1 MHFAESDRRNGN
13 HCHVKTLAQRPALD
27 PVISDSS
34 AAHYRQKKK
43 KVKTQTKSPGLFK
56 VIYASLHEVVR
67 GNCFAEYTNEPP
79 CFKGYFMCLK
89 RNALLLITGLLVV
102 FTAATA
108 CAGVRTVTSRGKTYV
123 TLPGMAANYGMTVTQ
138 PFKTRIRL
146 QNKYNKIE
154 FETDSRSIWING
166 TLIWLSEPVRK
177 VGWQWAIDI
186 TDFNKTI
193 EPAVRPQDLL
203 KNAGTR
209 TVVLDPGHGG
219 DDKGTSSPRN
229 VHEKLIV
236 LDVAKRVQ
244 AKLEARGINVEL
256 TRESDRAMDLN
267 ARCRKAAAL
276 RADVFVSIHANSA
289 GKNRDVRGAE
299 TFVLALPG
307 RYSSNSYGGG
317 KLPSDTNTG
326 NRYDIANMALS
337 YRIQQN
343 LIKATGQEDRGVKRA
358 RFEVLRDAPCPAT
371 LVEMA
376 FLSNPKDEAIA
387 IDPAGRDRIAR
398 GIADGI
404 AAYLSDVSRARSK

>member
-1 MHFAESDRRNGN
+1 MRLN
-13 HCHVKTLAQRPALD
+13 KT
-27 PVISDSS
+27 
-34 AAHYRQKKK
+34 
-43 KVKTQTKSPGLFK
+43 
-56 VIYASLHEVVR
+56 
-67 GNCFAEYTNEPP
+67 
-79 CFKGYFMCLK
+79 
-89 RNALLLITGLLVV
+89 ALLL
-102 FTAATA
+102 TA
-108 CAGVRTVTSRGKTYV
+108 CLLTVLIAAPAGAGIRTVTSRGKSYV
-123 TLPGMAANYGMTVTQ
+123 TLPNLAAYYGMTSST
-138 PFKTRIRL
+138 PSKNRIRM
-146 QNKYNKIE
+146 QNKYIKIE
-154 FETDSRSIWING
+154 FQTDSRSVWING
-166 TLIWLSEPVRK
+166 ILVALNEPVRK
-177 VGWQWAIDI
+177 IGWQWAIDT

-193 EPAVRPQDLL
+193 EPATRPQEFL

-219 DDKGTSSPRN
+219 DDKGASSPRN
-229 VHEKLIV
+229 VHEKLVV

-256 TRESDRAMDLN
+256 TRESDRNLSLD

-276 RADVFVSIHANSA
+276 RADLFVSIHANSA
-289 GKNRDVRGAE
+289 GKKRDIRGGE

-307 RYSSNSYGGG
+307 RYSSNSYGSG
-317 KLPSDTNTG
+317 KPPSSVYTG
-326 NRYDIANMALS
+326 NRYDIANMALG

-358 RFEVLRDAPCPAT
+358 RFEVLRDAPCPAA

-404 AAYLSDVSRARSK
+404 AAYLTDVNRAKAK

>member
-1 MHFAESDRRNGN
+1 MR
-13 HCHVKTLAQRPALD
+13 L
-27 PVISDSS
+27 
-34 AAHYRQKKK
+34 KKN
-43 KVKTQTKSPGLFK
+43 V
-56 VIYASLHEVVR
+56 
-67 GNCFAEYTNEPP
+67 
-79 CFKGYFMCLK
+79 
-89 RNALLLITGLLVV
+89 LLLVAGLLTV

-108 CAGVRTVTSRGKTYV
+108 CAGVRTVTSRGKSYV
-123 TLPGMAANYGMTVTQ
+123 TLPGIAAYYGMTSSE
-138 PFKTRIRL
+138 PSRNRIRL
-146 QNKYNKIE
+146 QNKFNKIE
-154 FETDSRSIWING
+154 FETESRSIWING
-166 TLIWLSEPVRK
+166 TLVWLSEPVRK

-193 EPAVRPQDLL
+193 EPVIHPQDLL
-203 KNAGTR
+203 KNTGTR

-219 DDKGTSSPRN
+219 DDKGTTSPRN

-256 TRESDRAMDLN
+256 TRESDRPMELD

-276 RADVFVSIHANSA
+276 KADVFVSIHANSA

-358 RFEVLRDAPCPAT
+358 RFEVLRDTPCPAT

-404 AAYLSDVSRARSK
+404 AAYLSDVSRARAK

>member
-1 MHFAESDRRNGN
+1 MRLN
-13 HCHVKTLAQRPALD
+13 K
-27 PVISDSS
+27 
-34 AAHYRQKKK
+34 
-43 KVKTQTKSPGLFK
+43 
-56 VIYASLHEVVR
+56 
-67 GNCFAEYTNEPP
+67 
-79 CFKGYFMCLK
+79 
-89 RNALLLITGLLVV
+89 NALLLIASLLIV

-123 TLPGMAANYGMTVTQ
+123 TLPGMASNYGMTVTQ
-138 PFKTRIRL
+138 PSRTRIRL

-166 TLIWLSEPVRK
+166 TLVWLSDPVRK
-177 VGWQWAIDI
+177 IGWQWAIDT

-193 EPAVRPQDLL
+193 EPAIRPQDLL
-203 KNAGTR
+203 KNVGTR

-219 DDKGTSSPRN
+219 VDKGASSPRN

-256 TRESDRAMDLN
+256 TRDSDRAMELDD
-267 ARCRKAAAL
+267 RCRKAAAL
-276 RADVFVSIHANSA
+276 KADLLVSIHANA
-289 GKNRDVRGAE
+289 TKDRNVRGAE
-299 TFVLALPG
+299 TFVLALPS
-307 RYSSNSYGGG
+307 RYSSNSYGGSS
-317 KLPSDTNTG
+317 LPSASNTG

-404 AAYLSDVSRARSK
+404 VAYLSDVSRARAK

>member
-1 MHFAESDRRNGN
+1 MRLN
-13 HCHVKTLAQRPALD
+13 KT
-27 PVISDSS
+27 
-34 AAHYRQKKK
+34 
-43 KVKTQTKSPGLFK
+43 
-56 VIYASLHEVVR
+56 
-67 GNCFAEYTNEPP
+67 
-79 CFKGYFMCLK
+79 
-89 RNALLLITGLLVV
+89 ALLL
-102 FTAATA
+102 TA
-108 CAGVRTVTSRGKTYV
+108 CLLTVLIAAPAGAGIRTVTSRGKSYV
-123 TLPGMAANYGMTVTQ
+123 TLPNLAAYYGMVSST
-138 PFKTRIRL
+138 PSKNRIRM
-146 QNKYNKIE
+146 QNKYIKIE
-154 FETDSRSIWING
+154 FQTDSRSVWING
-166 TLIWLSEPVRK
+166 ILVALNDPVRK
-177 VGWQWAIDI
+177 IGWQWAIDT

-193 EPAVRPQDLL
+193 EPATRPQEFL

-219 DDKGTSSPRN
+219 DDKGASSPRN
-229 VHEKLIV
+229 VHEKLVV

-256 TRESDRAMDLN
+256 TRESDRNLSLD

-276 RADVFVSIHANSA
+276 RADLFVSIHANSA
-289 GKNRDVRGAE
+289 GKKRDIRGAE

-307 RYSSNSYGGG
+307 RYSSNSYGSG
-317 KLPSDTNTG
+317 KPPTSLCTG
-326 NRYDIANMALS
+326 NRYDIANMALG

-358 RFEVLRDAPCPAT
+358 RFEVLRDAPCPAA

-404 AAYLSDVSRARSK
+404 AAYLTDVNRAKAK

>member
-1 MHFAESDRRNGN
+1 M
-13 HCHVKTLAQRPALD
+13 
-27 PVISDSS
+27 
-34 AAHYRQKKK
+34 
-43 KVKTQTKSPGLFK
+43 
-56 VIYASLHEVVR
+56 
-67 GNCFAEYTNEPP
+67 
-79 CFKGYFMCLK
+79 
-89 RNALLLITGLLVV
+89 

-108 CAGVRTVTSRGKTYV
+108 FAGVRTITSRGKTYV
-123 TLPGMAANYGMTVTQ
+123 TLSNLAAYYGMTITQ
-138 PFKTRIRL
+138 PARNRIRM

-154 FETDSRSIWING
+154 FQTESRSVWVNG
-166 TLIWLSEPVRK
+166 ILVALNEPVRK
-177 VGWQWAIDI
+177 VGWSWAIDT
-186 TDFNKTI
+186 TDFVKTI
-193 EPAVRPQDLL
+193 EPVSRPSEFL
-203 KNAGTR
+203 KTAGTR

-244 AKLEARGINVEL
+244 AKLEARGINVAL
-256 TRESDRAMDLN
+256 TRESDRDLDLD

-276 RADVFVSIHANSA
+276 RADILVSIHANSA
-289 GKNRDVRGAE
+289 GKKRDVRGAE

-317 KLPSDTNTG
+317 AIPTSNNTG
-326 NRYDIANMALS
+326 NRCDLANMVLG

-343 LIKATGQEDRGVKRA
+343 LIKATGQEDRGIKRA
-358 RFEVLRDAPCPAT
+358 RFEVLRDAPCPAA

-404 AAYLSDVSRARSK
+404 TAYLSDVTRARTK

>member
-1 MHFAESDRRNGN
+1 MRLN
-13 HCHVKTLAQRPALD
+13 KT
-27 PVISDSS
+27 
-34 AAHYRQKKK
+34 
-43 KVKTQTKSPGLFK
+43 
-56 VIYASLHEVVR
+56 
-67 GNCFAEYTNEPP
+67 
-79 CFKGYFMCLK
+79 
-89 RNALLLITGLLVV
+89 ALLL
-102 FTAATA
+102 TA
-108 CAGVRTVTSRGKTYV
+108 CLLTVLIAAPAGAGIRTVTSRGKSYV
-123 TLPGMAANYGMTVTQ
+123 TLPNLAAYYGMASSTPSKN
-138 PFKTRIRL
+138 RIRM
-146 QNKYNKIE
+146 QNKYIKIE
-154 FETDSRSIWING
+154 FQTDSRSVWING
-166 TLIWLSEPVRK
+166 ILVALNEPVRK
-177 VGWQWAIDI
+177 IGWQWAIDT

-193 EPAVRPQDLL
+193 EPATRPQEFL

-219 DDKGTSSPRN
+219 DDKGASSPRN

-256 TRESDRAMDLN
+256 TRESDRNLSLD

-276 RADVFVSIHANSA
+276 RADLFVSIHANSA
-289 GKNRDVRGAE
+289 GKKRDIRGAE

-307 RYSSNSYGGG
+307 RYSSNSYGSG
-317 KLPSDTNTG
+317 KPPTSLCTG
-326 NRYDIANMALS
+326 NRYDIANMALG

-358 RFEVLRDAPCPAT
+358 RFEVLRDAPCPAA

-404 AAYLSDVSRARSK
+404 AAYLTDVSRAKAK

>member
-1 MHFAESDRRNGN
+1 MRLN
-13 HCHVKTLAQRPALD
+13 K
-27 PVISDSS
+27 I
-34 AAHYRQKKK
+34 
-43 KVKTQTKSPGLFK
+43 
-56 VIYASLHEVVR
+56 
-67 GNCFAEYTNEPP
+67 
-79 CFKGYFMCLK
+79 
-89 RNALLLITGLLVV
+89 ALLFVTGLLTVC
-102 FTAATA
+102 TAANA
-108 CAGVRTVTSRGKTYV
+108 FGGVRTVTSRGKSYV
-123 TLPGMAANYGMTVTQ
+123 TLPGLAAGYGMTVSQ
-138 PFKTRIRL
+138 PARKRIRL

-154 FETDSRSIWING
+154 FETESRSIWING
-166 TLIWLSEPVRK
+166 TLVWLSEPVRK
-177 VGWQWAIDI
+177 VGWQWAIETI
-186 TDFNKTI
+186 DFNKTI
-193 EPAVRPQDLL
+193 EPAVRPQELL

-229 VHEKLIV
+229 VQEKLIV
-236 LDVAKRVQ
+236 LDVAKRIQ
-244 AKLEARGINVEL
+244 SRLEARGINVEL
-256 TRESDRAMDLN
+256 TRESDRELDL
-267 ARCRKAAAL
+267 ASRCRKAAAL
-276 RADVFVSIHANSA
+276 RADLLVSIHANSA

-317 KLPSDTNTG
+317 TLPSASNTG

-337 YRIQQN
+337 YRVQQN
-343 LIKATGQEDRGVKRA
+343 IIKATGQEDRGIKRA

-404 AAYLSDVSRARSK
+404 VAYLVDVNRARAK